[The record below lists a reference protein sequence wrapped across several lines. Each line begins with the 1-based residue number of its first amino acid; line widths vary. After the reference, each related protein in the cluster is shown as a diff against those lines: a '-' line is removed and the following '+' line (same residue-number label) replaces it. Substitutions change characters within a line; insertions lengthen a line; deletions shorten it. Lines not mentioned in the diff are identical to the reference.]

1 MFTSIWLDKHTH
13 WHACAKG
20 GWRGWEWRGR
30 DERERERER
39 EREERERERE
49 RDANGSHLKPRSEK
63 YRSDTWPANR
73 NSVKKTRLSL
83 RFCLFPLWILA
94 SLEERD
100 VEDSEEEKEKI
111 ERKRKNKNKQK
122 NG

>member
-1 MFTSIWLDKHTH
+1 MNMAGYA
-13 WHACAKG
+13 HALARLSEG
-20 GWRGWEWRGR
+20 RVAGVGVSWRGR
-30 DERERERER
+30 ERERERER
-39 EREERERERE
+39 ER
-49 RDANGSHLKPRSEK
+49 DADGSHLKPRSEK

-100 VEDSEEEKEKI
+100 VEDSEEEEEKI
-111 ERKRKNKNKQK
+111 EKK
-122 NG
+122 